1 MSRNRT
7 DWPSAKIFKNVHDFH
22 AIGLSMHNGRLKADR
37 DGRLWHERRDAENIL
52 IEFMFKRKQIRVLSK
67 SRKYTKAVGQV

>member
-1 MSRNRT
+1 
-7 DWPSAKIFKNVHDFH
+7 
-22 AIGLSMHNGRLKADR
+22 MHNGRLKADR